1 MKTYELKY
9 EPVVGDKVE
18 IPKWNIYYYDEK
30 GNLELK
36 ENYSC
41 NGVVG
46 NDEIRQGYKLV
57 Y

>member
-1 MKTYELKY
+1 MKECYLKY
-9 EPVVGDKVE
+9 EPVVVNKVE
-18 IPKWNIYYYDEK
+18 IPKWNIYYHDEK
-30 GNLELK
+30 GNFEFA

-46 NDEIRQGYKLV
+46 NDEIRKGYTLV